1 MGKEKDQRAIG
12 AFLEGIR
19 SLADGLPSET
29 EKEEARSRLSQLV
42 EFLNDLRGRVASL
55 PSREDA
61 SQARIAIE
69 ELEGLLSKA
78 KANPVLA
85 AALGLRKGERKRP
98 QIELPSHE
106 ENTRAKEALSVL
118 EALPADQI
126 QTSLRDEEKY
136 STHSLRAIAL
146 QLGIRTTRKTSREA
160 LIRQIATR
168 IANYRGYQELSG
180 QPKANQS

>member
-1 MGKEKDQRAIG
+1 MGKEKDQRALK

-19 SLADGLPSET
+19 ALADALPSEA

-42 EFLNDLRGRVASL
+42 EFLSDMRSRLASV

-61 SQARIAIE
+61 AQARIAIE

-78 KANPVLA
+78 NANPVLA
-85 AALGLRKGERKRP
+85 AALGLRKAERKRP
-98 QIELPSHE
+98 RTEAPSYE
-106 ENTRAKEALSVL
+106 ENSRAKEALSVL
-118 EALPADQI
+118 EALPADEI

-136 STHSLRAIAL
+136 STSRLRAIAL
-146 QLGIRTTRKTSREA
+146 QLGIRATSKTSREA
-160 LIRQIATR
+160 LIHQIATR
-168 IANYRGYQELSG
+168 IANYRGYQDLSG